1 MAKRWKGRE
10 GEGGEKELGRR
21 STEVA
26 VPHALLRHS
35 GEKLDTAVGTLRRL
49 NAAKGGSV
57 CPSGETSVRFDSR
70 RYSFL
75 FGRKVFAEQRG
86 RGLGEKSEA
95 EGRWINEGSMEI
107 SGAESSELRPEQ
119 LRMALR

>member
-1 MAKRWKGRE
+1 MSV
-10 GEGGEKELGRR
+10 LG
-21 STEVA
+21 
-26 VPHALLRHS
+26 
-35 GEKLDTAVGTLRRL
+35 
-49 NAAKGGSV
+49 GGSV

-95 EGRWINEGSMEI
+95 EGRWINEGSVEI

-119 LRMALR
+119 LRMPLRWEENYAGSHRLQYLKAACE

>member
-35 GEKLDTAVGTLRRL
+35 GEKLDAAVGTLRRL

-57 CPSGETSVRFDSR
+57 CLSWVGGLCVRPGR
-70 RYSFL
+70 RL
-75 FGRKVFAEQRG
+75 FGLI
-86 RGLGEKSEA
+86 LGVILFYL
-95 EGRWINEGSMEI
+95 EGRCSRSRGVAGWARRARQKGD
-107 SGAESSELRPEQ
+107 G
-119 LRMALR
+119 